1 MKAKYIVTAIRFA
14 LVSREYHREA
24 AARQKR
30 IADVWK
36 SLAPKAEE
44 SLKRNHHG
52 RLA

>member
-1 MKAKYIVTAIRFA
+1 MKTKYIVTAIRFA

-36 SLAPKAEE
+36 GLLAE
-44 SLKRNHHG
+44 SGNETAQKHHG
-52 RLA
+52 RFA

>member
-36 SLAPKAEE
+36 SLAAQGEE
-44 SLKRNHHG
+44 AVERNHHG
-52 RLA
+52 RFA